1 MAPRAVLGTALGDI
15 LCVELK
21 EDMRAEVGVALS
33 TELDLARLHYVGSED
48 GETLGYSLGEGLGTE
63 EGLALAFELVK
74 MLGEALLGEEFVAA
88 LGSEVGNPVGKD
100 CLVRS

>member
-1 MAPRAVLGTALGDI
+1 
-15 LCVELK
+15 
-21 EDMRAEVGVALS
+21 MRAEVGVALS
-33 TELDLARLHYVGSED
+33 AELDLARLHYVGSED

-74 MLGEALLGEEFVAA
+74 MLGGALLGEEFVAA

-100 CLVRS
+100 CLVRSYGQSWERRSDQHELGKEWEM